1 MTADLAA
8 VALGLAAGVVSGL
21 LGVGGGTLFVP
32 TLLAL
37 GLSQRSA
44 EATSL
49 LAILP
54 TVAVGAWRQHRYGN
68 VGWHSALVLGVTSIG
83 GVVGG
88 VFVAEALPE
97 VTLRRLFAVLLL
109 VVAAQIALRAWRNP
123 S

>member
-1 MTADLAA
+1 MTLALA
-8 VALGLAAGVVSGL
+8 VLLGFVAGIVAGL

-32 TLLAL
+32 ALLAL
-37 GLSQRSA
+37 GLSQLHA

-54 TVAVGAWRQHRYGN
+54 TVLTGAWRQHRYGN
-68 VGWHSALVLGVTSIG
+68 VRWRAALVLGVSSIG

-88 VFVAEALPE
+88 SFLAESLPE
-97 VTLRRLFAVLLL
+97 HVLEKLFAALLLL
-109 VVAAQIALRAWRNP
+109 VAAQVAWRALR